1 MKYPCFAI
9 HNPSNTLWLFINET
23 ASYALRDNG
32 KIVEEFSDVSPA
44 NPDEYRLI
52 EFATAYSILHPKK
65 RREDDRYTKEAG
77 RIIFNLIEQGVIKQ
91 VKLGSG
97 FIRAITEFQ
106 ETRGDFQCFEINGT
120 HYEEDLTNTSGHD
133 MYAGLDI
140 VGIPDSDARKA
151 FKKEF
156 AEAYPKE
163 YPCLMTTKR
172 GSIYYFANERDNFLV
187 DAGNEDVPQS
197 INPELILIGLNPIA
211 CEVLDTYF
219 HIDLQ
224 PLDYMDGNIIS
235 KEAAH
240 ILIGLMQEK
249 KLNGNLML
257 NKGQTCKAAI
267 FYSGDS
273 YLGGQIYRLPWLDEG
288 SESTIRFDED
298 LRGSDGESLVGI
310 RCLLD
315 NDDHRTFLHRFALRY
330 HKEE

>member
-23 ASYALRDNG
+23 TSFALRDNG
-32 KIVEEFSDVSPA
+32 RRFEEFSDVSPA
-44 NPDEYRLI
+44 NPEEYRLI

-77 RIIFNLIEQGVIKQ
+77 RIIFKLIEQGVIKH

-97 FIRAITEFQ
+97 FIRTISEFQ
-106 ETRGDFQCFEINGT
+106 ESPGDFQCFEINGT

-133 MYAGLDI
+133 MSAGLDI

-156 AEAYPKE
+156 AKAYPKD
-163 YPCLMTTKR
+163 YPCIRMDNDGAL
-172 GSIYYFANERDNFLV
+172 YYFANELDNFIV
-187 DAGNEDVPQS
+187 YSHEDAPQS
-197 INPELILIGLNPIA
+197 VNPKLVELRPI
-211 CEVLDTYF
+211 EFKILDTYF

-224 PLDYMDGNIIS
+224 PLDYMDGNIFS

-249 KLNGNLML
+249 KLKGNLML

>member
-23 ASYALRDNG
+23 KSYALRDNG
-32 KIVEEFSDVSPA
+32 KRFEEFSDVSPA
-44 NPDEYRLI
+44 NPEEYRLI

-65 RREDDRYTKEAG
+65 RRENGRYTKEAG
-77 RIIFNLIEQGVIKQ
+77 RIIFNLIERGVIKQ
-91 VKLGSG
+91 VELGSG
-97 FIRAITEFQ
+97 FIRNITEFQ

-156 AEAYPKE
+156 AKAYPKD
-163 YPCLMTTKR
+163 YPCIMTTKH
-172 GSIYYFANERDNFLV
+172 GSVYYIANERDNFLIE
-187 DAGNEDVPQS
+187 AGMKDVPES
-197 INPELILIGLNPIA
+197 INLELTLAEPKPIDWQI
-211 CEVLDTYF
+211 LDTYY
-219 HIDLQ
+219 HGDLQ
-224 PLDYMDGNIIS
+224 PEEYMDGHIFS

-249 KLNGNLML
+249 KLKGNLML

-273 YLGGQIYRLPWLDEG
+273 YLGRQIHRLPWLDEG

-298 LRGSDGESLVGI
+298 LRGNDGGDVVGI

>member
-9 HNPSNTLWLFINET
+9 HNPTNVLWLFVNET
-23 ASYALRDNG
+23 TSYALRDNG
-32 KIVEEFSDVSPA
+32 KRVEEFSDVSPA

-65 RREDDRYTKEAG
+65 RRENGRYTKEAG
-77 RIIFNLIEQGVIKQ
+77 RIIFNLIERGVIKQ
-91 VKLGSG
+91 VELGSG
-97 FIRAITEFQ
+97 FIRTISKFQ
-106 ETRGDFQCFEINGT
+106 ETPGDFQCFEINGT

-140 VGIPDSDARKA
+140 IGIPDSDARKA

-156 AEAYPKE
+156 AKAYPKD
-163 YPCLMTTKR
+163 YPCIRMDNNGAL
-172 GSIYYFANERDNFLV
+172 YYFANEQDNFLV
-187 DAGNEDVPQS
+187 YSREDAPQS
-197 INPELILIGLNPIA
+197 VNPKLTHLNP
-211 CEVLDTYF
+211 VKFKTLDTYF
-219 HIDLQ
+219 HVDIQ
-224 PLDYMDGNIIS
+224 PLNYMDGNIIS

-249 KLNGNLML
+249 KLKGNLML

-298 LRGSDGESLVGI
+298 LRGSDGESLLGI

-315 NDDHRTFLHRFALRY
+315 NDDYRTFLHRFALRY
-330 HKEE
+330 PKD

>member
-23 ASYALRDNG
+23 TSYALRDNG
-32 KIVEEFSDVSPA
+32 RRFEEFSDVSPA
-44 NPDEYRLI
+44 NPEEYRLI

-65 RREDDRYTKEAG
+65 RREDGRYTKEAG
-77 RIIFNLIEQGVIKQ
+77 RIIFKLIEQGVIKQ

-97 FIRAITEFQ
+97 FIRTISEFQ
-106 ETRGDFQCFEINGT
+106 ETSGDFQCFEINGT

-156 AEAYPKE
+156 AKAYPKD
-163 YPCLMTTKR
+163 YPCIMMNDDGAL
-172 GSIYYFANERDNFLV
+172 YYFANKDDNFLV
-187 DAGNEDVPQS
+187 YSHEDAPQS
-197 INPELILIGLNPIA
+197 INPELATLKPMEFKI
-211 CEVLDTYF
+211 LDTYF
-219 HIDLQ
+219 HVDMQ
-224 PLDYMDGNIIS
+224 PLNYMDGNILS

-240 ILIGLMQEK
+240 ILIELMQEK
-249 KLNGNLML
+249 KLKGNLML

-273 YLGGQIYRLPWLDEG
+273 YLRGKIHRLPWLDEG
-288 SESTIRFDED
+288 SEITIRFDED
-298 LRGSDGESLVGI
+298 LRGNDGGDIMGI

>member
-23 ASYALRDNG
+23 TSFALRDNG

-77 RIIFNLIEQGVIKQ
+77 RIIFKLIEQGVIKH

-97 FIRAITEFQ
+97 FIRTISEFQ

-133 MYAGLDI
+133 MYTGLDI

-156 AEAYPKE
+156 AKAYPKD
-163 YPCLMTTKR
+163 YPCIRMDNDGAL
-172 GSIYYFANERDNFLV
+172 YYFANELDNFIV
-187 DAGNEDVPQS
+187 YSHEDAPQS
-197 INPELILIGLNPIA
+197 VNPKLVELRPI
-211 CEVLDTYF
+211 EFKILDTYF

-224 PLDYMDGNIIS
+224 PLDYMDGNIFS

-249 KLNGNLML
+249 KLKGNLML

-315 NDDHRTFLHRFALRY
+315 NDDHRTFLHRFTLRY

>member
-23 ASYALRDNG
+23 TSYALRDNG
-32 KIVEEFSDVSPA
+32 RRIEEFSDVSPA

-65 RREDDRYTKEAG
+65 RRKDGRFTKEAG
-77 RIIFNLIEQGVIKQ
+77 RIIFNLIERGVIKQ

-97 FIRAITEFQ
+97 FIRTISEVQ

-120 HYEEDLTNTSGHD
+120 HYEEDLTNTSGYD

-140 VGIPDSDARKA
+140 VGIPDSDARKI

-156 AEAYPKE
+156 AKAYPKD
-163 YPCLMTTKR
+163 YPCIRMDNNGAL
-172 GSIYYFANERDNFLV
+172 YYFANEQDNFLV
-187 DAGNEDVPQS
+187 YSHEDAPQS
-197 INPELILIGLNPIA
+197 VNPELVALRPVEFKILDA
-211 CEVLDTYF
+211 YF

-224 PLDYMDGNIIS
+224 PLDYMDGNIFS

-249 KLNGNLML
+249 KLKGNLML

-288 SESTIRFDED
+288 SESTVRFDED
-298 LRGSDGESLVGI
+298 LRGNYGEDVVGI

>member
-32 KIVEEFSDVSPA
+32 RRFEEFCDVSPA

-65 RREDDRYTKEAG
+65 RREDGRYTKEAG

-97 FIRAITEFQ
+97 FIRTISEFQ
-106 ETRGDFQCFEINGT
+106 ESVGDFQCFEINGT
-120 HYEEDLTNTSGHD
+120 HYEEDLTNTAGHD

-156 AEAYPKE
+156 AKAYPKD
-163 YPCLMTTKR
+163 YPCIRMDNDGAL
-172 GSIYYFANERDNFLV
+172 YYFANERDNFLV
-187 DAGNEDVPQS
+187 YSHEDAPQS
-197 INPELILIGLNPIA
+197 VNPELVELRPI
-211 CEVLDTYF
+211 EFKILDTYF

-224 PLDYMDGNIIS
+224 PLDYMDGNIFS

-249 KLNGNLML
+249 KLNGDLML

-298 LRGSDGESLVGI
+298 LRGSDGEDIVGI

>member
-1 MKYPCFAI
+1 MLSTILLIP
-9 HNPSNTLWLFINET
+9 WLFINET

-32 KIVEEFSDVSPA
+32 RRFEKFCDVSPA

-65 RREDDRYTKEAG
+65 RRENGRYTKEAG

-91 VKLGSG
+91 VELGSG
-97 FIRAITEFQ
+97 FIRTISEFQ
-106 ETRGDFQCFEINGT
+106 ESPGDFQCLEINGT

-133 MYAGLDI
+133 MFAGLDI

-156 AEAYPKE
+156 VKAYPKD
-163 YPCLMTTKR
+163 YPCIMMDNNGAL
-172 GSIYYFANERDNFLV
+172 YYFANEQDNFLV
-187 DAGNEDVPQS
+187 YSREDAPESV
-197 INPELILIGLNPIA
+197 NPKLTHLNP
-211 CEVLDTYF
+211 VKFKMLDTYF
-219 HIDLQ
+219 HVDIP
-224 PLDYMDGNIIS
+224 PLDYMDGDIIS

-249 KLNGNLML
+249 KLKGNLML

-273 YLGGQIYRLPWLDEG
+273 YLVGKIHRLPWLDEG
-288 SESTIRFDED
+288 SEITIRFDED
-298 LRGSDGESLVGI
+298 LRGSDGEDVVGI

-315 NDDHRTFLHRFALRY
+315 NDDHKTFLRRFALRY

>member
-9 HNPSNTLWLFINET
+9 HNPSNELYVFISDET
-23 ASYALRDNG
+23 S
-32 KIVEEFSDVSPA
+32 
-44 NPDEYRLI
+44 YRLLDGGRRFVKREGVKPTSAAEWRII

-65 RREDDRYTKEAG
+65 RREDGRYTPEAG
-77 RIIFNLIEQGVIKQ
+77 RIIFKLIEQGVIKQ

-97 FIRAITEFQ
+97 FIRTISGFQ
-106 ETRGDFQCFEINGT
+106 ETPGDFQCFEINGT
-120 HYEEDLTNTSGHD
+120 HYEEDLTNTAGHD

-140 VGIPDSDARKA
+140 IGIPDSDARKA

-156 AEAYPKE
+156 AKAYPKD
-163 YPCLMTTKR
+163 YPCIMTTKS
-172 GSIYYFANERDNFLV
+172 GSLYYSANERDNFLIE
-187 DAGNEDVPQS
+187 AGVKDSPQT
-197 INPELILIGLNPIA
+197 INPELTLSDLKPIA
-211 CEVLDTYF
+211 GEVLDAYYYD
-219 HIDLQ
+219 DLQ
-224 PLDYMDGNIIS
+224 PLDYMDGDIVS

-249 KLNGNLML
+249 KFKGNLML
-257 NKGQTCKAAI
+257 NKGKTCKAAI

-273 YLGGQIYRLPWLDEG
+273 YLRGKIHRLPWLDEG

>member
-23 ASYALRDNG
+23 TSYALRDNG
-32 KIVEEFSDVSPA
+32 RRIEEFSDVSPA

-65 RREDDRYTKEAG
+65 RRKDGRFTKEAG
-77 RIIFNLIEQGVIKQ
+77 RIIFNLIERGVIKQ

-97 FIRAITEFQ
+97 FIRTISDFQ

-120 HYEEDLTNTSGHD
+120 HYEEDLTNSSGHD

-140 VGIPDSDARKA
+140 IGIPDSDARKA

-156 AEAYPKE
+156 AKAYPKD
-163 YPCLMTTKR
+163 YPCIMTTKH
-172 GSIYYFANERDNFLV
+172 GSVYYIANERDNFLIESGV
-187 DAGNEDVPQS
+187 KDAPKS
-197 INPELILIGLNPIA
+197 INLELTLAEPKPIDWQI
-211 CEVLDTYF
+211 LDTYY
-219 HIDLQ
+219 HGDLQ
-224 PLDYMDGNIIS
+224 PEEYMDGQIFS

-240 ILIGLMQEK
+240 VLIELMWEK
-249 KLNGNLML
+249 RLKGNLML

-273 YLGGQIYRLPWLDEG
+273 YLGEKIHRLPWLDEG

-298 LRGSDGESLVGI
+298 LRGSDGENLVGI